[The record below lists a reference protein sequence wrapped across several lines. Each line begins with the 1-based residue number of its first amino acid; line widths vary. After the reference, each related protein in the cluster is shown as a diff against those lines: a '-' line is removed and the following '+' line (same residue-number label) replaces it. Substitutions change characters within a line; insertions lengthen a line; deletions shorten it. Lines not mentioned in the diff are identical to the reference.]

1 MKEKI
6 QYRFSVVSKI
16 TIVFSMVLIL
26 LETWQI
32 RIKYITNQDYLFQL
46 LSVFSLVLLI
56 GILTLKSRIKK
67 IHKEFEN
74 TDEGLN
80 KLLK

>member
-6 QYRFSVVSKI
+6 EYRFSPITKI
-16 TIVFSMVLIL
+16 IIAFACLLIL
-26 LETWQI
+26 MEVWQVYV
-32 RIKYITNQDYLFQL
+32 RYITNNTYLFQL
-46 LSVFSLVLLI
+46 LSIISLLLLI
-56 GILTLKSRIKK
+56 GTFILRSRIKK
-67 IHKEFEN
+67 VSKEFEN